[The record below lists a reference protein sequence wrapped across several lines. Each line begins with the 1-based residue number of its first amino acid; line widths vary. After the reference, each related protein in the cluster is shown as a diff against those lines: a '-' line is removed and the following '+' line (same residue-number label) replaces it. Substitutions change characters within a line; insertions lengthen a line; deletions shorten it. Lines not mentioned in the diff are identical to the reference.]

1 MEQSQSQRSRIRHAL
16 AGPMAGH
23 FQQRQISRLRLGRAG
38 FSHHDPR
45 RIESEKRRA
54 NALWTRRW
62 DRPPDEVLVDHGS
75 KGWNSGTGMVE
86 TERRGRNRLEFLT
99 ANGGCARRA
108 GDGWGW
114 DRWRWRQW
122 RKMLSIARRG
132 PVECGW
138 PGPPRRAAAFL
149 ARVLGVGVA
158 LVALGSPGQW
168 CTMVDSALPGLLRA
182 GSLSGHLSGCSRS
195 ARKQPCRHGS
205 CCCCCLLA
213 LSHN

>member
-1 MEQSQSQRSRIRHAL
+1 MTGTGRTRRPFYRRANMEQSQSQRSRIRHAL

-86 TERRGRNRLEFLT
+86 RRGRNRLEFLT

-114 DRWRWRQW
+114 DRWRWRHW
-122 RKMLSIARRG
+122 RKMLSIAREGPCRVWMAGASSARG
-132 PVECGW
+132 RFS
-138 PGPPRRAAAFL
+138 GPRAGRR
-149 ARVLGVGVA
+149 
-158 LVALGSPGQW
+158 GSPGSPW
-168 CTMVDSALPGLLRA
+168 
-182 GSLSGHLSGCSRS
+182 
-195 ARKQPCRHGS
+195 
-205 CCCCCLLA
+205 
-213 LSHN
+213 